1 MTKQTL
7 SKQQIDEIEAKVA
20 ELRTRIDRR
29 NPWPSDNESHWT
41 TEGWKAGTR
50 NALDKLHVE
59 ALLAEIGRLRSE
71 LADFSGRVNEL
82 ESQLC
87 DCQPIREHDDY
98 RRPAFYQHEASCAV
112 TGLLATPAPAAPAG
126 DGQQQ

>member
-1 MTKQTL
+1 VISIGDRATGEF
-7 SKQQIDEIEAKVA
+7 IAHAPEDV
-20 ELRTRIDRR
+20 RT
-29 NPWPSDNESHWT
+29 
-41 TEGWKAGTR
+41 
-50 NALDKLHVE
+50 
-59 ALLAEIGRLRSE
+59 LLAEVARLRAE

-98 RRPAFYQHEASCAV
+98 RRPAFYQHEASCPV
-112 TGLLATPAPAAPAG
+112 TGLLATPAPAVVAG